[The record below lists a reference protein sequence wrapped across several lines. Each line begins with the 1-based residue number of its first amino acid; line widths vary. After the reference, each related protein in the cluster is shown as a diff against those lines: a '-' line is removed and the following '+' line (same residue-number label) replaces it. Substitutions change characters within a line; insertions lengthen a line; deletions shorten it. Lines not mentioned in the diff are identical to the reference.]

1 MEMKFSSKT
10 NDPIETNA
18 FISLKT
24 TFGTFLAKHL
34 YTVVPL
40 FPEGG
45 VSTRGNNCPISQR
58 SHKARRKLDVP
69 RRRRI
74 NFPGT
79 AIMRSATSSTW
90 LHAEIGKLTMVG
102 EQSWIAL
109 EINRVY
115 E

>member
-1 MEMKFSSKT
+1 MRLKQMRSSRSKQRL
-10 NDPIETNA
+10 A
-18 FISLKT
+18 HSSRSIS
-24 TFGTFLAKHL
+24 
-34 YTVVPL
+34 TVVPL

-90 LHAEIGKLTMVG
+90 LHAEIGKLTVAG
-102 EQSWIAL
+102 EQSRIDL
-109 EINRVY
+109 EINRVN